1 MPNPLLRFAR
11 FSKALLFTVVVHGAL
26 LALLLYSFTWVDT
39 VERGGAAVIQ
49 AVAVSERD
57 LRAQIEK
64 DRAAEQQ
71 RRQAEQQAAAA
82 LQEKKRLAELK
93 REREQAAAAEKK
105 RQEES
110 RKKAAAEKRKLEAE
124 KQRQA
129 EAERKKQLE
138 AERRKRAAEEAER
151 KRQAEAERQAEEK
164 RQAEESRRAEEKRQA
179 EAKRRAEEAL
189 KKQLAAE
196 EARKAEKKRRAE
208 EAEKRRQV
216 EEQRARLKD
225 EAEDAFKAMED
236 RIKKAVEANWRP
248 PPRIKPNLKAFI
260 QVRVKPN
267 GEVISANITRG
278 SGDRLFDESAVIA
291 VKRASPLPFPDNP
304 KYYEFIN
311 KFNFEFGPDDD

>member
-71 RRQAEQQAAAA
+71 RKQAEQQAAAA
-82 LQEKKRLAELK
+82 LQEKKRLAEQK
-93 REREQAAAAEKK
+93 RAREQAAAAEKK

-110 RKKAAAEKRKLEAE
+110 RKKAAVE

-138 AERRKRAAEEAER
+138 AERRKRAAEEVEQ

-164 RQAEESRRAEEKRQA
+164 RQAEEARQAEEKRQA

-196 EARKAEKKRRAE
+196 EARKAEEKRRAE

-225 EAEDAFKAMED
+225 EAEDAFKSMED

>member
-71 RRQAEQQAAAA
+71 RKQAEQQAAAA
-82 LQEKKRLAELK
+82 LQEKKRLAEQK

-110 RKKAAAEKRKLEAE
+110 RKKAAAEK
-124 KQRQA
+124 QRQA
-129 EAERKKQLE
+129 EAERKKKLE
-138 AERRKRAAEEAER
+138 AEKNRQAEAERKRAAEEAEQ
-151 KRQAEAERQAEEK
+151 KRQAEAERQAAEK

-196 EARKAEKKRRAE
+196 EARKAEEKRREEVEAKRRAE
-208 EAEKRRQV
+208 KQLAQT
-216 EEQRARLKD
+216 RAAAANALGALKD
-225 EAEDAFKAMED
+225 
-236 RIKKAVEANWRP
+236 RIAAAVESVWRRP
-248 PPRIKPNLKAFI
+248 AGSSSGLTALIR
-260 QVRVKPN
+260 VRVARD
-267 GEVISANITRG
+267 GAVTFARVAES

-291 VKRASPLPFPDNP
+291 VQRAAPLPFPAEP
-304 KYYEFIN
+304 KYYEFI
-311 KFNFEFGPDDD
+311 KEFNFKFAPDDG